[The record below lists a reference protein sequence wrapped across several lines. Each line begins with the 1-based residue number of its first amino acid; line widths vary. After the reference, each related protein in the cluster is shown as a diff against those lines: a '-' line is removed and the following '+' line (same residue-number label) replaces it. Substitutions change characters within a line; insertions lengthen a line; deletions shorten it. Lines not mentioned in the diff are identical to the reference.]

1 MPKFRNGLAKV
12 GRVYHFKFTQDGQPY
27 GGSTRCEH
35 RGAAEAWLQQ
45 YRENLAL
52 EKVGLR
58 SARALPTLAQTLEE
72 WTRAQTGA
80 VADRHLVNVRSSLE
94 LHLQTL
100 LSLTLDQ
107 ITTEA
112 VEDARAAYL
121 NNKGTGHRPGQ
132 EGEWELAH
140 TMGGAN
146 KVVQNLG
153 SVVGWAVRRGTIPSM
168 PFKLAPLKPQA
179 EVEPVLWPEKVQAF
193 LEAAAAGH
201 KRKTEPFPP
210 GLTAMRLMLQL
221 GLREAEARTA
231 RWEWLDRRRQVYTVG
246 QAKNREL
253 REIHVP
259 AALMDHLDRVLGPT
273 TALPAGLILPAEDGA
288 AHRPGFT
295 AKLVER
301 CAALVGVP
309 GLHPHRLRASFATT
323 HFEAGTPLSQIQQM
337 MGHEDPE
344 TTMRYIVQR
353 PKDQAVAQERVAELM
368 GFSAAKGNITEP
380 AVSTNDK
387 DN

>member
-12 GRVYHFKFTQDGQPY
+12 GSVYHFKFTQNGHPY
-27 GGSTRCEH
+27 GGSTRCE
-35 RGAAEAWLQQ
+35 RRATAEVWLQK

-52 EKVGLR
+52 ERVGIR
-58 SARALPTLAQTLEE
+58 AARALTTLAQTLEE
-72 WTRAQTGA
+72 WDRAQTGA
-80 VADRHLVNVRSSLE
+80 TADRHRANVRSSLQ
-94 LHLQTL
+94 LHLQDL
-100 LSLTLDQ
+100 LPLPLDQ

-112 VEDARAAYL
+112 VENARAAYL
-121 NNKGTGHRPGQ
+121 GSTGTGHRPGQ
-132 EGEWELAH
+132 EGTWNLTH

-146 KVVQNLG
+146 KVIQNLS
-153 SVVGWAVRRGTIPSM
+153 SVVGWAVRRGTIPAM
-168 PFKLAPLKPQA
+168 PFKLSPLKPQA

-193 LEAAAAGH
+193 LHESDGWRAQTAGAPLPPAA
-201 KRKTEPFPP
+201 
-210 GLTAMRLMLQL
+210 TAMRMMLQL

-253 REIHVP
+253 RQVHVP

-295 AKLVER
+295 AKPVER

-344 TTMRYIVQR
+344 TTMGNIVQR
-353 PKDQAVAQERVAELM
+353 IKGQAEAQERVAALM
-368 GFSAAKGNITEP
+368 GFEVSSAPP
-380 AVSTNDK
+380 APA
-387 DN
+387 